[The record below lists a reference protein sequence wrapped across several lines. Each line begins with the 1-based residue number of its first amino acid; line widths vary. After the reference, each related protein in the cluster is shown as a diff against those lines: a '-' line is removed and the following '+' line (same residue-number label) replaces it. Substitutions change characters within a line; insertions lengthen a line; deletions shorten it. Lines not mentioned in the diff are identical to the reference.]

1 MTRSNSLAVG
11 ERKTGFGLRFAIVA
25 LVATVTVGASGSVL
39 AQRTVPASKQSIQLS
54 FAPVVRAAKPAV
66 VNIFVNARIA
76 RRLSPFADDP
86 VFRRFFGDDFGRPR
100 NQSSLGSGVIVSA
113 DGLVVTNSH
122 VIKSRGRAD
131 IRVVL
136 ADQRQFTA
144 RVLVQDQKTDIA
156 ILKLEGVGGRLPFLR
171 VANSDAIEVGDL
183 VLAIGN
189 PFGVGQ
195 TVTSG
200 IISALGRSQVGRSE
214 NQVFIQTDAAINP
227 GNSGGALVDMQGR
240 LVGIN
245 TAIFSQSGGSNGI
258 GFAIPANLV
267 ALYVRS
273 AETGRAVARVWIGA
287 DLRKVDRDIAAS
299 LGLSRVAGALVTQV
313 RSGSPAARA
322 GLRTGDVITAVEGR
336 EVADARGA
344 RYRLTTLGVGKSAR
358 LTVMRSGR
366 ERTVRM
372 QLVAVPKVKPS
383 DVRDLSG
390 EHPFDG
396 ARVANLVPAIAEEL
410 NLTDTRG
417 VVVVGLSRDGYA
429 AGIGLRPGDIIVEV
443 SGREITSL
451 SALER
456 LLRRRLGTWDIAIRR
471 GGRVLRL
478 RISG

>member
-1 MTRSNSLAVG
+1 MQSTSTSDAHQPGRGATLALAVFVAILA
-11 ERKTGFGLRFAIVA
+11 FGAVSQTA
-25 LVATVTVGASGSVL
+25 L
-39 AQRTVPASKQSIQLS
+39 AQRTVPSSKQTIQLS
-54 FAPVVRAAKPAV
+54 FAPVVRAARPAV

-86 VFRRFFGDDFGRPR
+86 LFRRFFGDGLGRPR

-122 VIKSRGRAD
+122 VIKSRGRAE

-156 ILKLEGVGGRLPFLR
+156 VLKLEGVSGGLPFLKF
-171 VANSDAIEVGDL
+171 ANSDAIEVGDL

-200 IISALGRSQVGRSE
+200 IVSGLGRSQVGKSE

-227 GNSGGALVDMQGR
+227 GNSGGALVDMRGR

-273 AETGRAVARVWIGA
+273 AETGQAVARVWIGA
-287 DLRKVDRDIAAS
+287 DLRKVDRDAAES
-299 LGLSRVAGALVTQV
+299 LGLQRVAGALVTQV

-336 EVADARGA
+336 QVADDRGA

-358 LTVMRSGR
+358 LSIVRAGRAREISMR
-366 ERTVRM
+366 
-372 QLVAVPKVKPS
+372 LVAVPKLKPS

-396 ARVANLVPAIAEEL
+396 ARVADLVPAVVEEL
-410 NLTDTRG
+410 ALTDTRG

-443 SGREITSL
+443 SGQESVNL
-451 SALER
+451 AALDQ
-456 LLRRRLGTWDIAIRR
+456 LLRRRLDVWDIAIRR

-478 RISG
+478 LIAG